1 MQPHRLALTR
11 DRFRRACCGLGT
23 GVVLLGL
30 GLLVGPGEAAA
41 RAARPAVAPP
51 AADARRAREP
61 APLKRDRLRPNAA
74 GEIENEDV
82 FTIEGKVYKPE
93 VFVFLG
99 RKNLNLDWDLDD
111 PRFKRSFLESVV
123 KAVSEAPF

>member
-1 MQPHRLALTR
+1 M
-11 DRFRRACCGLGT
+11 
-23 GVVLLGL
+23 LLGL
-30 GLLVGPGEAAA
+30 GMLVTPGEAWA
-41 RAARPAVAPP
+41 RAAVRPAAPG
-51 AADARRAREP
+51 AEARRAREP
-61 APLKRDRLRPNAA
+61 AAIKRDRMRTTAG

-123 KAVSEAPF
+123 QAVSEAPF